1 MLKSGLYVAENNDSV
16 YDAYRI
22 KMLVKETRKSYTFE
36 LVEFFSHYSA
46 AHIKM
51 LFQGTKRFL
60 LKKGEGPH
68 AIRCL
73 SDDSFDFYPY
83 QAGTPYSFHLVSDKP
98 DVKANDTV
106 NDRTKKAFERF
117 KLKWMLDH
125 GYTLTDL
132 IECMEVMIHEDEQD
146 GFHTKLTELFARWE
160 FGVGFVDGSVWPC
173 YEEFLQ
179 NEALESGE
187 RFLLISVCERDITTE
202 VFPSLEEA
210 RKQMMDELKDE
221 FSKGNKPSEWKKY
234 EDLPQHECG
243 DFCFTETTAWSNLD
257 DDNNCDWLIIPI
269 GHK

>member
-22 KMLVKETRKSYTFE
+22 KLRVKETRKSFTFE

-46 AHIKM
+46 STIKM
-51 LFQGTKRFL
+51 LFHGTKRFQ
-60 LKKGEGPH
+60 LKKGEGAH

-73 SDDSFDFYPY
+73 SDESFDFYPY
-83 QAGTPYSFHLVSDKP
+83 QAGTPYSFKLVSDKVNVEA
-98 DVKANDTV
+98 DDTANDL
-106 NDRTKKAFERF
+106 TKKAFERF
-117 KLKWMLDH
+117 KLQWMLDH
-125 GYTLTDL
+125 GYTLADL
-132 IECMEVMIHEDEQD
+132 IECIEVMIYEDEQD
-146 GFHTKLTELFARWE
+146 GLRTKLSELFERWE

-173 YEEFLQ
+173 YEEYQ

-187 RFLLISVCERDITTE
+187 RFLLISVCERDIATE
-202 VFPSLEEA
+202 VFPSLEKA

-221 FSKGNKPSEWKKY
+221 FTKGNKPSEWKEY
-234 EDLPQHECG
+234 EDLPRYECD

>member
-1 MLKSGLYVAENNDSV
+1 MLKSGLYVAENNDNV

-22 KMLVKETRKSYTFE
+22 KMLVKETHKSFIFE

-46 AHIKM
+46 SHIKM
-51 LFQGTKRFL
+51 LFQGTKKVQT
-60 LKKGEGPH
+60 KKGEGAH

-83 QAGTPYSFHLVSDKP
+83 QAGTPYAFKLVSDKA
-98 DVKANDTV
+98 DVVAEDIA

-117 KLKWMLDH
+117 KLQWMLDH

-132 IECMEVMIHEDEQD
+132 VECMEVMIHEDEQD
-146 GFHTKLTELFARWE
+146 GLRTKLSELFERWE
-160 FGVGFVDGSVWPC
+160 FGVGFADGSVWPC
-173 YEEFLQ
+173 YDEYLQ
-179 NEALESGE
+179 NEAQESGE
-187 RFLLISVCERDITTE
+187 RFLLISVCERDIATE
-202 VFPSLEEA
+202 VFPSLEKA

-221 FSKGNKPSEWKKY
+221 FTKGNKPSEWETY
-234 EDLPQHECG
+234 EALPRYECD

>member
-22 KMLVKETRKSYTFE
+22 RMLVKETRKSYTFE

-51 LFQGTKRFL
+51 LFQGTKRFQ

-83 QAGTPYSFHLVSDKP
+83 QAGTPYAFKLVGDKP
-98 DVKANDTV
+98 DVEADDTSS
-106 NDRTKKAFERF
+106 DRTKKAFERF

-125 GYTLTDL
+125 GYTLADL

-146 GFHTKLTELFARWE
+146 GLRTKLSELFDRWE
-160 FGVGFVDGSVWPC
+160 FGVGFADGSVWPC
-173 YEEFLQ
+173 YKEYLQ
-179 NEALESGE
+179 NDTEDSGDK
-187 RFLLISVCERDITTE
+187 FMLITVCERDITTA
-202 VFPSLEEA
+202 VFPSFTKA
-210 RKQMMDELKDE
+210 RKQMLSELKEE
-221 FSKGNKPSEWKKY
+221 FVKGNDPDEWEEY
-234 EDLPQHECG
+234 AELPVFEG
-243 DFCFTETTAWSNLD
+243 NDFSFTQTMAWSNLD
-257 DDNNCDWLIIPI
+257 DDQLCDWLIVPLT
-269 GHK
+269 